1 MKGVCACEKEM
12 NCNFAYLSLIL
23 HLLRCSIAECFD
35 LGLVGM
41 AAFSPLFPSTFAE
54 SSTTTERKQKKYQIY
69 SQSKLCDSLEVP
81 FVMLNKA
88 HFIHQ
93 KAKKKKSHLVWTNAS
108 DKKTYQKPNDGQ
120 TASNCGTN
128 KSQLIWPPLPFPV
141 WNFRNCIVMF
151 RYVYSYILLIAPTKV
166 ASHVII
172 SLNLQTY
179 CLITF

>member
-81 FVMLNKA
+81 FVMLNKT

-93 KAKKKKSHLVWTNAS
+93 KAKKKKKAIWSEQMQAIKKHIRNLMMAKQLRTVEQTNHS
-108 DKKTYQKPNDGQ
+108 
-120 TASNCGTN
+120 
-128 KSQLIWPPLPFPV
+128 
-141 WNFRNCIVMF
+141 
-151 RYVYSYILLIAPTKV
+151 
-166 ASHVII
+166 
-172 SLNLQTY
+172 
-179 CLITF
+179 